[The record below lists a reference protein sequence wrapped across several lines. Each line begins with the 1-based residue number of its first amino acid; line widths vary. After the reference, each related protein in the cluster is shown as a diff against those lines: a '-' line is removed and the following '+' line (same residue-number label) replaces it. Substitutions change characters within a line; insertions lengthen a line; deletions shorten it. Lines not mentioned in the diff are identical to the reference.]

1 MVEHNIML
9 IFNSAVIEVYNLEI
23 YSYFIDNFFVIAYI
37 NSYTLHGVL
46 ILVLFVCFTQEL
58 LCRHNSRLYVCT
70 GVGCQSTYLL
80 DLLSTNIKYCN
91 PTRSKIL

>member
-70 GVGCQSTYLL
+70 GNCLPEWLKLTDWYIVV
-80 DLLSTNIKYCN
+80 DKYTCDK
-91 PTRSKIL
+91 S